1 MQVKLTHQQAQYLIT
16 RLSLVA
22 AEEQSYR
29 MQLKRVANLY
39 WDMCDKNNPES
50 SEHFKTLNAAR
61 NLVRESKQEEA
72 KINAVI
78 RSLRKVS

>member
-16 RLSLVA
+16 RLSIVA
-22 AEEQSYR
+22 AVEQSYR
-29 MQLKRVANLY
+29 RQLKHVANLY
-39 WDMCDKNNPES
+39 WDMCIKNNPES
-50 SEHFKTLNAAR
+50 SQHFKTLNKAR

-72 KINAVI
+72 KINDVI

>member
-22 AEEQSYR
+22 AEEQNYR
-29 MQLKRVANLY
+29 VQIKRVESIYWNL
-39 WDMCDKNNPES
+39 CDKDNPDS
-50 SEHFKTLNAAR
+50 SEHFKTLNSAR

-72 KINAVI
+72 KINDVI